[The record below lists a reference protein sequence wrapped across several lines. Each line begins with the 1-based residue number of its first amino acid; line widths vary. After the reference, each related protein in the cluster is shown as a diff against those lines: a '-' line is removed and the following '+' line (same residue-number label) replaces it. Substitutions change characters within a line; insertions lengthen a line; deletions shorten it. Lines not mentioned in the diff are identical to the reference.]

1 MTEETIF
8 EAALGKVAP
17 AERSEYLDKAC
28 GGDAAL
34 RRRVEALLARHAR
47 IGSFLERPAV
57 EQMAGA
63 RAADATSA
71 ETSGDAEQTTLSFLQ
86 PPTRP
91 GSLGRLGH
99 YEVLEVLGRG
109 GPGIVMREVDDKLHP
124 VVAIKGMAPP
134 PAATL
139 PPSQHFLRPATPPP

>member
-86 PPTRP
+86 PSTRP
-91 GSLGRLGH
+91 GSLDRLRH
-99 YEVLEVLGRG
+99 YQGPEGLRTG
-109 GPGIVMREVDDKLHP
+109 GAGIGMP
-124 VVAIKGMAPP
+124 AVAG
-134 PAATL
+134 
-139 PPSQHFLRPATPPP
+139 

>member
-71 ETSGDAEQTTLSFLQ
+71 ETSGDAGQTTLSFLQ
-86 PPTRP
+86 PSTRP

-109 GPGIVMREVDDKLHP
+109 GSGIVMPAVDEKLHRLGA
-124 VVAIKGMAPP
+124 VHVIAAE
-134 PAATL
+134 PARTS
-139 PPSQHFLRPATPPP
+139 P